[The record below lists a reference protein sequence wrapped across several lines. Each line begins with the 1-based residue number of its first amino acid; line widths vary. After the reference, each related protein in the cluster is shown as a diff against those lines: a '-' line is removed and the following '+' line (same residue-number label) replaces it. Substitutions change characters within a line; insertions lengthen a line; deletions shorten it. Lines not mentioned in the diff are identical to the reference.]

1 MLLISAAVI
10 GINSM
15 LGIFSGNEFFRN
27 EIASPL
33 LDFCMFNFSV
43 AVRKKLLNAFATVV
57 SSLFISEDG
66 IGSVVCIFPVSFF
79 MMFHVVL
86 ILLLDFAM
94 SLL

>member
-1 MLLISAAVI
+1 MTLISAAVI

-15 LGIFSGNEFFRN
+15 LGMFLGNESFRN

-33 LDFCMFNFSV
+33 LDFCTFNFSV
-43 AVRKKLLNAFATVV
+43 AVRKKSLKAFATVA

-66 IGSVVCIFPVSFF
+66 IDPVICTFTVSFF
-79 MMFHVVL
+79 IMFHVVL

-94 SLL
+94 ILL

>member
-15 LGIFSGNEFFRN
+15 LGMFLENESFRN

-33 LDFCMFNFSV
+33 LDLFMFNFSL
-43 AVRKKLLNAFATVV
+43 AVV

-66 IGSVVCIFPVSFF
+66 IGSDVCIFPVTFF

-94 SLL
+94 NLL